1 MYIFVIKEL
10 LKVEWWMEVNFVVV
24 KYIIFNL
31 NYLKDGFDIKLYIMF
46 VLWNKKKG
54 KMIYLCFSINERNY
68 VLLFFFNG
76 LLFF

>member
-10 LKVEWWMEVNFVVV
+10 LNVEWWMEVNFVVV

-46 VLWNKKKG
+46 VLWKKRKE
-54 KMIYLCFSINERNY
+54 KWFIC
-68 VLLFFFNG
+68 VLV
-76 LLFF
+76 

>member
-1 MYIFVIKEL
+1 MNIFVIKEL
-10 LKVEWWMEVNFVVV
+10 LNVEWWMEVNFVVV

-54 KMIYLCFSINERNY
+54 KMIYLFFSINERNY